1 MRKTY
6 EKDFCFMENLMMKY
20 HGFHPSEFTTHYLEE
35 KMAVLQDEAPIGA
48 NIQAT
53 FSRQNR
59 IFKGVVTI
67 LTPAGK
73 FFAVAS
79 GKKLKDVTHKIQS
92 QMQRQIKKWKDK
104 VHKKQSIKEINEDFF
119 GIA

>member
-1 MRKTY
+1 M
-6 EKDFCFMENLMMKY
+6 DNLMMKY
-20 HGFHPSEFTTHYLEE
+20 QGFHPSDFAISYLED
-35 KMAVLQDEAPIGA
+35 KMTILQDEAPIGA

-53 FSRQNR
+53 FTRNDH

-67 LTPAGK
+67 LSPAGK

-79 GKKLKDVTHKIQS
+79 GKKLRDVTHKIQS
-92 QMQRQIKKWKDK
+92 QMQKQIKKWKEK
-104 VHKKQSIKEINEDFF
+104 AHRKQNTRDMNEEFF